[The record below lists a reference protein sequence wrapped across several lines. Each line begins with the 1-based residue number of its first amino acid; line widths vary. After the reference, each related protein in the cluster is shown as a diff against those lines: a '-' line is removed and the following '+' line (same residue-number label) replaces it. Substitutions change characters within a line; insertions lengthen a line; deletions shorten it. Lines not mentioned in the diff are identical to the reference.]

1 MVAHR
6 SGTARNQLTFSCL
19 EELIAPDNRVRVIDA
34 FVDILDFKH
43 LGFAHIQPKKQGIR
57 LIILRFCLKSISK
70 E

>member
-34 FVDILDFKH
+34 FVDVLDFKH
-43 LGFAHIQPKKQGIR
+43 LGFAHIQPKKTGNPPYHPA
-57 LIILRFCLKSISK
+57 LLLKIYL
-70 E
+70 